1 MAVDPLA
8 RLLIRLAQWLRHPP
22 SPRAVG
28 IMAATILLALAIVLF
43 ERLHGWPEWLTVNQG
58 PRVVR

>member
-1 MAVDPLA
+1 MDPLA

-22 SPRAVG
+22 SRQRVGLMLAV
-28 IMAATILLALAIVLF
+28 LALVLIIALF